1 MTIKEQVI
9 EYRNSHRESR
19 VLLGVLLGEF
29 ERVEKL
35 PNRTIKEITDSECI
49 PIIKKLIASN
59 IECQTP
65 EENVIL
71 EQFLPTSLTPME
83 IINFINQHQFTNL
96 GDCMKWFKINH
107 TGLYDGKDVSQ
118 IYNNSTLWKN

>member
-1 MTIKEQVI
+1 MIKEKVI

-29 ERVEKL
+29 EKVEKS
-35 PNRTIKEITDSECI
+35 PKRVVKEITDPECI
-49 PIIKKLIASN
+49 AIIKTLIASN
-59 IECQTP
+59 IECQVP

-71 EQFLPTSLTPME
+71 EQFLPIPLSAME
-83 IINFINQHQFTNL
+83 IINLINQQQFPNL
-96 GDCMKWFKINH
+96 GDCMKWFKANYA
-107 TGLYDGKDVSQ
+107 GLYDGKDVSK